1 MRRIRWFLAIFV
13 LLIMAGCNVK
23 TNEEN
28 MKTVTLKTK
37 DNINLVADYY
47 KGNDKGIVLLHM
59 LGRNKESWLNFPKE
73 LNEKGYSVIV
83 LDLRG
88 HGKSDLDY
96 KGFSEKDFN
105 NMAYDAEAGKDYL
118 GLNKVAVI
126 GASIGANT
134 ALKVADEFSTSVLL
148 SPGLNFR
155 GIDITN
161 AKSSKPS
168 LIVASEDDK
177 YSLDSSEEIKSNLPN
192 SELKIY
198 KDKGH
203 GTNML
208 DKETKELIFE
218 WLDEKL

>member
-1 MRRIRWFLAIFV
+1 MKIIKT
-13 LLIMAGCNVK
+13 LLLTIILLVIIGCTVQ
-23 TNEEN
+23 EGDN
-28 MKTVTLKTK
+28 MKTINLKTK
-37 DNINLVADYY
+37 DNVNLVADYY

-59 LGRNKESWLNFPKE
+59 LGKNKESWFNFSKE

-88 HGKSDLDY
+88 HGKSELNY
-96 KGFSEKDFN
+96 KDFSEKDFN
-105 NMAYDAEAGKDYL
+105 NMIYDAKAGKEYL

-134 ALKVADEFSTSVLL
+134 ALKVADEFSTGVLL

-161 AKSSKPS
+161 AKSSKPI

-177 YSLDSSEEIKSNLPN
+177 YSADTSKEIKNNLKN
-192 SELKIY
+192 SKLEVY
-198 KDKGH
+198 KNKGH

-208 DKETKELIFE
+208 DEETKELIFG
-218 WLDEKL
+218 WLDENL